1 MANPRRRMWVRREP
15 DLSARA
21 SQQDSSEYGSPTSA
35 VGAFAE
41 HSVPENPSAMDE
53 AVDQRALAHTPESAE
68 AELPADLSDVGA
80 EVGAVLKSAREAA
93 ARIRRGANEEAVKIH
108 DEAKSAAE
116 AAVAEAS
123 RIAAA
128 DRAEGERIRAEAEAY
143 AEEMR
148 TAADTFAEQARME
161 AKREAEVIEEQ
172 ASKRLEAADAEVEQ
186 KLRQVEWKARE
197 RLEALQAG
205 STRYEGRLESM
216 LVVCRGMSSQL
227 EELLGK
233 RDAEIGGDRE
243 DAEATLEDALQPDS
257 GRSSPW

>member
-1 MANPRRRMWVRREP
+1 MANQRRKRWARREP
-15 DLSARA
+15 NLSPTAWQ
-21 SQQDSSEYGSPTSA
+21 QQDSGEVGDAEPA

-41 HSVPENPSAMDE
+41 HPVAENAPPGEVVDE
-53 AVDQRALAHTPESAE
+53 RAPAENTDSTE

-93 ARIRRGANEEAVKIH
+93 ARIRRVAHEEAAKIR
-108 DEAKSAAE
+108 DDAKSAAE

-123 RIAAA
+123 QIAAA
-128 DRAEGERIRAEAEAY
+128 DRGEGERIRAEAEAY

-148 TAADTFAEQARME
+148 AAADTFAEQARTE
-161 AKREAEVIEEQ
+161 AKREAAEIVEH
-172 ASKRLEAADAEVEQ
+172 ASKRLEAADAEVEER
-186 KLRQVEWKARE
+186 LRQVERKARE

-233 RDAEIGGDRE
+233 RDAESGGDP
-243 DAEATLEDALQPDS
+243 EAVDETLEDALQPDS
-257 GRSSPW
+257 VRPSSR